1 MYIPNPYFANIPQL
15 GNLSLDYIFV
25 EDGYPI
31 LFTCKNG
38 NKIYLCLC
46 RSLNPVQKWVIS
58 EVSVNVLTQMANRSI
73 SISKAFKLLNMKS
86 CIALWSKANPVE
98 QYSVFSTADL
108 NESDLPEDTLFLD
121 EDDVDD
127 ALDYVRSLERDMDL
141 QAALEIDSQITSE
154 PNSIYAAQHEI
165 KTYINYGFSGC
176 RHIFEQTTTTESIQ
190 VTTCYAGHSFEN
202 VSCLNQSVT
211 PGKETVH
218 NDLNTDMSIAA

>member
-1 MYIPNPYFANIPQL
+1 MHIPNPYFANIPQL

-31 LFTCKNG
+31 LFTCKNE

-46 RSLNPVQKWVIS
+46 RSLNPVQKWVVSEIS
-58 EVSVNVLTQMANRSI
+58 VDILTQMVNRSI
-73 SISKAFKLLNMKS
+73 PICKAFKLLNMKS
-86 CIALWSKANPVE
+86 CIVLWSKANPVE
-98 QYSVFSTADL
+98 RYSVFSTADL

-127 ALDYVRSLERDMDL
+127 ALDYVKALEREMDL
-141 QAALEIDSQITSE
+141 QAALEIDSKITGE

-165 KTYINYGFSGC
+165 KTYINYGFSAC

-190 VTTCYAGHSFEN
+190 VTTCYAGHSFTN
-202 VSCLNQSVT
+202 ISFLNQSMT
-211 PGKETVH
+211 PGQETVH
-218 NDLNTDMSIAA
+218 NDIKTDVSVAA